1 MVDKSKTIQESL
13 AEVQRNAE
21 VKKVQKVMNEWEI
34 LDEKIKAS
42 TLARLNKA
50 SKEADA
56 ARGVGGPPK
65 PAFTKTGEY
74 DPSLVSPIQPTPS
87 SIKAPPTAAPVGQ
100 AAKPNAPA
108 APAAAPS
115 TAKPAAPVP
124 AAAATPSAPSKIT
137 RPVIAAGVAGA
148 GLVGAAAIN
157 QSKQTTTPSTTPS
170 APSNATALAK
180 DAQSKGQKILPSTGY
195 DSKGAGG
202 EAAPMSNAPK
212 PSAPRQSAPAKPELD
227 ISAQKDRPGYGAYWG
242 KHDVQTEDG
251 LKKGGKKKV
260 SESALINAFFELH
273 STKTADNVFE
283 AAKKLSAKQKKIAK
297 LAGDPDEIE
306 AEDLAAL
313 RAGKK

>member
-1 MVDKSKTIQESL
+1 MAEKSKSIQEAL

-21 VKKVQKVMNEWEI
+21 QKKAERIMNEWEN
-34 LDEKIKAS
+34 LDEFFGALAKGVITAGKNFGRNFVKGTTGSTTNVTRSSTGTFAS
-42 TLARLNKA
+42 PGAA
-50 SKEADA
+50 S
-56 ARGVGGPPK
+56 
-65 PAFTKTGEY
+65 KTGEAIGKGGKILA
-74 DPSLVSPIQPTPS
+74 DNPGKTGLGVGAVAGGMAVDRLKKDSAAAQPTE
-87 SIKAPPTAAPVGQ
+87 
-100 AAKPNAPA
+100 
-108 APAAAPS
+108 
-115 TAKPAAPVP
+115 
-124 AAAATPSAPSKIT
+124 TP
-137 RPVIAAGVAGA
+137 
-148 GLVGAAAIN
+148 
-157 QSKQTTTPSTTPS
+157 TTPSGRAQRPAGPDQTLRDAPAPATTTS
-170 APSNATALAK
+170 R
-180 DAQSKGQKILPSTGY
+180 
-195 DSKGAGG
+195 
-202 EAAPMSNAPK
+202 

-242 KHDVQTEDG
+242 KHDIQTEDG

>member
-1 MVDKSKTIQESL
+1 MTDKVKTIKEAL
-13 AEVQRNAE
+13 AEVQRHAE
-21 VKKVQKVMNEWEI
+21 QKKAERIMNEWETV
-34 LDEKIKAS
+34 DENLLS
-42 TLARLNKA
+42 TLAKGVITAGKNFGRNFVKGTTGSTTNVTRSSTGTFA
-50 SKEADA
+50 SPGA
-56 ARGVGGPPK
+56 AS
-65 PAFTKTGEY
+65 KTGEAIGKGGKILA
-74 DPSLVSPIQPTPS
+74 DNPGKTGLGVGAVAGGMAVDRLKKDSAAAQPTE
-87 SIKAPPTAAPVGQ
+87 
-100 AAKPNAPA
+100 
-108 APAAAPS
+108 
-115 TAKPAAPVP
+115 
-124 AAAATPSAPSKIT
+124 TP
-137 RPVIAAGVAGA
+137 
-148 GLVGAAAIN
+148 
-157 QSKQTTTPSTTPS
+157 TTPSGRAQRPAGPDQTLRDAPAPAPATTTS
-170 APSNATALAK
+170 R
-180 DAQSKGQKILPSTGY
+180 
-195 DSKGAGG
+195 
-202 EAAPMSNAPK
+202 

>member
-1 MVDKSKTIQESL
+1 MTG
-13 AEVQRNAE
+13 VQTCALPIF
-21 VKKVQKVMNEWEI
+21 KGAAQKVG
-34 LDEKIKAS
+34 AGV
-42 TLARLNKA
+42 
-50 SKEADA
+50 KE
-56 ARGVGGPPK
+56 
-65 PAFTKTGEY
+65 F
-74 DPSLVSPIQPTPS
+74 
-87 SIKAPPTAAPVGQ
+87 GQ
-100 AAKPNAPA
+100 ATGQAFKSGAQKA
-108 APAAAPS
+108 GS
-115 TAKPAAPVP
+115 
-124 AAAATPSAPSKIT
+124 AAAT
-137 RPVIAAGVAGA
+137 GAGA
-148 GLVGAAAIN
+148 VGSAAKGPIGSAVVGGLVGSGVTYGLMKGASDEKAAA
-157 QSKQTTTPSTTPS
+157 KTPS